1 MNRLARQVATVALT
15 ETSPNVGSNGTQGPR
30 IALVHDFLLDL
41 RGAER
46 VFLELCRIWPE
57 ADIFTAA
64 YDRAGTED
72 RFADRRVTSTYLQ
85 HLHPTARTFRG
96 LLPFYPHAI
105 ESLDLS
111 GYDLVISSSSAWAHG
126 VKSRPD
132 AVHVSY
138 CHNPFRYAWNELD
151 ETLERR
157 SILTRPALAAVL
169 HRWRRWDRRV
179 AQRVDH
185 YVANSGVTRDR
196 IASYFGRQDVPV
208 VYPPVD
214 VERFSPRP
222 VGRHYVCLAEL
233 VAHKQ
238 LDIAVEAF
246 NRLDRQLL
254 IVGDGP
260 DYRRLKSLAGP
271 TIGFAGRLSD
281 EAVVEVLGGAQA
293 LIVSAS
299 EEFGIA
305 AVESLAAGRPVIARR
320 SGGVLET
327 VLDGVT
333 GCFWEG
339 GVDALVAAVEAFDT
353 TAVDPAVCV
362 AQAGRFSIAEFE
374 RGIREQVD
382 LALDAAPA
390 RG

>member
-1 MNRLARQVATVALT
+1 VATFALT
-15 ETSPNVGSNGTQGPR
+15 DQSPGARLDGTQGPR
-30 IALVHDFLLDL
+30 VALAHDFLLDL

-64 YDRAGTED
+64 YDQTGTEG
-72 RFADRRVTSTYLQ
+72 RFADRNVRATYLQ
-85 HLHPTARTFRG
+85 RLQPTARTFRG
-96 LLPFYPHAI
+96 LLPLYPHAI

-126 VKSRPD
+126 VRPRPG

-138 CHNPFRYAWNELD
+138 CHNPFRYAWNERD

-157 SILTRPALAAVL
+157 GVLTRPVLAAVL
-169 HRWRRWDRRV
+169 ARWRRWDRGV
-179 AQRVDH
+179 ASRVDH
-185 YVANSGVTRDR
+185 YVANSELTRDR
-196 IASYFGRQDVPV
+196 IAAYFGRRDVPV
-208 VYPPVD
+208 VYPPVE

-260 DYRRLKSLAGP
+260 DYRRLKRLAGP
-271 TIGFAGRLSD
+271 TVAFAGRLSD

-293 LIVSAS
+293 LIVCAS

-305 AVESLAAGRPVIARR
+305 AVEAQAAGRPVIARR

-327 VLDGVT
+327 VVDGVT

-339 GVDALVAAVEAFDT
+339 GADALVAAVEGFDT
-353 TAVDPAVCV
+353 AAVDPAACV
-362 AQAGRFSIAEFE
+362 AQAARFSTAEFE

-382 LALDAAPA
+382 LALDAVTA

>member
-1 MNRLARQVATVALT
+1 VATFALT
-15 ETSPNVGSNGTQGPR
+15 DTSPSGSFDATQGLR
-30 IALVHDFLLDL
+30 IALVHDFLMDL

-64 YDRAGTED
+64 YDENGTEG
-72 RFADRRVTSTYLQ
+72 RFAERNVQSTYLQ
-85 HLHPTARTFRG
+85 HVHPTAKTFRG
-96 LLPFYPHAI
+96 LLPLYPRAI

-126 VKSRPD
+126 ARARPG
-132 AVHVSY
+132 AVHVCY
-138 CHNPFRYAWNELD
+138 CHNPFRYAWNERD
-151 ETLERR
+151 ATLGRR
-157 SILTRPALAAVL
+157 SVLTRPVLAAVL
-169 HRWRRWDRRV
+169 SRWREWDRGV
-179 AQRVDH
+179 ASRVDH
-185 YVANSGVTRDR
+185 YVANSELTRDR
-196 IASYFGRQDVPV
+196 IAAYFGRPDVPV
-208 VYPPVD
+208 VYPPVNVD
-214 VERFSPRP
+214 RFSPRR

-233 VAHKQ
+233 VPHKQ
-238 LDIAVEAF
+238 LEVAIEAF

-260 DYRRLKSLAGP
+260 DYRRLEDLAGP

-281 EAVVEVLGGAQA
+281 EAVVEVLGAAQA

-305 AVESLAAGRPVIARR
+305 AVEAQAAGRPVIARR
-320 SGGVLET
+320 SGGLLET
-327 VLDGVT
+327 VVDGVT

-339 GVDALVAAVEAFDT
+339 GADALVAAVEGFDT
-353 TAVDPAVCV
+353 TAVDPADCV
-362 AQAGRFSIAEFE
+362 AQAARFSSAEFE
-374 RGIREQVD
+374 RGIREQVE
-382 LALDAAPA
+382 LALDAVAA

>member
-1 MNRLARQVATVALT
+1 LPGARLD
-15 ETSPNVGSNGTQGPR
+15 GTHGLR
-30 IALVHDFLLDL
+30 TALVHDFLLDL

-46 VFLELCRIWPE
+46 VFLELCRVWPE

-64 YDRAGTED
+64 YDEAGTEG
-72 RFADRRVTSTYLQ
+72 RFADRTVRSTYLQ
-85 HLHPTARTFRG
+85 RLHPTARTFRG
-96 LLPFYPHAI
+96 LLPLYPSAI

-126 VKSRPD
+126 VKPRPD

-138 CHNPFRYAWNELD
+138 CHNPFRYAWNERD
-151 ETLERR
+151 ETLEQR
-157 SILTRPALAAVL
+157 SALTRPVLAAVL
-169 HRWRRWDRRV
+169 NRWRRWDRGVADRV
-179 AQRVDH
+179 NH
-185 YVANSGVTRDR
+185 YIANSGVTRDR
-196 IASYFGRQDVPV
+196 IAIYFERPDTPV

-214 VERFSPRP
+214 VDRFSPRS

-233 VAHKQ
+233 VPHKQ
-238 LDIAVEAF
+238 LDVAIEAF

-281 EAVVEVLGGAQA
+281 EAVVEILGGARA

-305 AVESLAAGRPVIARR
+305 AVEAQAAGRPVIARR

-327 VLDGVT
+327 VVDGVT

-339 GVDALVAAVEAFDT
+339 GADALVAAVERFDVA
-353 TAVDPAVCV
+353 AVDPAACV
-362 AQAGRFSIAEFE
+362 TQAARFSTAEFE

-382 LALDAAPA
+382 QALNAVAA
-390 RG
+390 GG